1 MPGIVP
7 EGSQEHGGKIL
18 LSSLNEAQYY
28 CKCPARG
35 TRIMGAARGT
45 VLYARGLMTEG
56 ESGDR

>member
-1 MPGIVP
+1 MLGIVP
-7 EGSQEHGGKIL
+7 EGNLEHGGKIL

-28 CKCPARG
+28 CKCLD